1 MDYYTI
7 LGVNRNASQDDI
19 KKAYRKLAM
28 AHHPDRGGDHNK
40 FAEINSAYDTLSDPA
55 KRQQYD
61 NPQPQFNYNANDFRG
76 RNPFEDIFS
85 GAFGFGGPQN
95 RQVRNRDVNIEYK
108 LTFEE
113 VFTGKTV
120 NIQYRLPSGR
130 IEILDAAVP
139 PGVKQNDSV
148 RFAGMGDDSFQ
159 QVPRGNLILNIKVQP
174 HLKWTRE
181 NDNIITTHSVSIF
194 DLMLGTAVEISTPIG
209 RHFSLTIPRGTKP
222 GTVFSISGQGIPN
235 VNTRRPGNAHI
246 KVESVIPRIQDEAIL
261 QKIKEIKDEIDKLT

>member
-1 MDYYTI
+1 MDYYSI

>member
-1 MDYYTI
+1 
-7 LGVNRNASQDDI
+7 
-19 KKAYRKLAM
+19 
-28 AHHPDRGGDHNK
+28 
-40 FAEINSAYDTLSDPA
+40 
-55 KRQQYD
+55 
-61 NPQPQFNYNANDFRG
+61 
-76 RNPFEDIFS
+76 
-85 GAFGFGGPQN
+85 
-95 RQVRNRDVNIEYK
+95 VRNRDVNIEYK

-181 NDNIITTHSVSIF
+181 NDNIITTHSVSVF
-194 DLMLGTAVEISTPIG
+194 DLILGTAIEITTPVG
-209 RHFSLTIPRGTKP
+209 RHFSLTIPKGTKP

-246 KVESVIPRIQDEAIL
+246 KVESVIPKIQDETIL
-261 QKIKEIKDEIDKLT
+261 QKIKEIKNEIDKLT

>member
-1 MDYYTI
+1 MDYYSI

-40 FAEINSAYDTLSDPA
+40 FAEINSAYDTLSDPE

-76 RNPFEDIFS
+76 RNPFEDIFT
-85 GAFGFGGPQN
+85 GAFGFGGPQH
-95 RQVRNRDVNIEYK
+95 RQVRNRDVNIEYR

-113 VFTGKTV
+113 VFTGKAV

-130 IEILDAAVP
+130 IESLDAAIP
-139 PGVKQNDSV
+139 PGVKHNDSV
-148 RFAGMGDDSFQ
+148 RFAGMGDDSIPHAQ
-159 QVPRGNLILNIKVQP
+159 RGNLILNIRVQP
-174 HLKWTRE
+174 HFKWARD
-181 NDNIITTHSVSIF
+181 NDNIITTHSVSVF
-194 DLMLGTAVEISTPIG
+194 DLMLGSAIEVTTPVG
-209 RHFSLTIPRGTKP
+209 RHFSLTIPKGTKS

-246 KVESVIPRIQDEAIL
+246 KVESVIPKIQDEAIL

>member
-1 MDYYTI
+1 MDYYSI

-28 AHHPDRGGDHNK
+28 AYHPDRGGDHNK

-85 GAFGFGGPQN
+85 GAFGFGGPQT
-95 RQVRNRDVNIEYK
+95 RQLRNRDVNIEYK

-113 VFTGKTV
+113 LFTGKAV

-148 RFAGMGDDSFQ
+148 RFAGMGDDSFP

-174 HLKWTRE
+174 HRKWTRD
-181 NDNIITTHSVSIF
+181 NDNIITSHNVSVF
-194 DLMLGTAVEISTPIG
+194 DLILGTAIEITTPVG
-209 RHFSLTIPRGTKP
+209 RHFSLTIPKGTKP

-246 KVESVIPRIQDEAIL
+246 KVESVVPKIQDEAIL